1 MSEKD
6 TVYIRIP
13 CHLVAVDC
21 IIFAYDVIKKELNLL
36 LVKRDFEPAMGM
48 WSLPGGFVNKDEN
61 MEDAARRILY
71 NLTGLKDVFLEQSY
85 TFGKVER
92 DPGARVISTSYFALI
107 KHQEINDDLKNEH
120 GAHWSPVSQLPDLIF
135 DHDDMVKRAL
145 TELQSQVKI
154 KPVGFE
160 LLPETFTLVQFQDL
174 YEAIYQRIM
183 DKRNFRRK
191 ILAMNLLEKLDEKD
205 KVNSKRGAYY
215 YRFISERYSEF
226 TRNGFYFDL
235 DVH

>member
-1 MSEKD
+1 
-6 TVYIRIP
+6 
-13 CHLVAVDC
+13 VAVDC
-21 IIFAYDVIKKELNLL
+21 IIFAYDVIEKELSLL
-36 LVKRDFEPAMGM
+36 LIKRDFEPAMGM
-48 WSLPGGFVNKDEN
+48 WSLPGGFVNEDED

-85 TFGKVER
+85 TYGNVTR
-92 DPGARVISTSYFALI
+92 DPGARVISTAYFALI
-107 KHQEINDDLKNEH
+107 KHQEINGELKNEH
-120 GAHWSPVSQLPDLIF
+120 GAHWQPVSKIPDLIF
-135 DHDDMVKRAL
+135 DHNDMVKKAL
-145 TELQSQVKI
+145 TELQCQVKV

-174 YEAIYQRIM
+174 YEAIYRRIM

-205 KVNSKRGAYY
+205 KINSKRGAFY
-215 YRFISERYSEF
+215 YRFIPDKYSEF

-235 DVH
+235 DVN